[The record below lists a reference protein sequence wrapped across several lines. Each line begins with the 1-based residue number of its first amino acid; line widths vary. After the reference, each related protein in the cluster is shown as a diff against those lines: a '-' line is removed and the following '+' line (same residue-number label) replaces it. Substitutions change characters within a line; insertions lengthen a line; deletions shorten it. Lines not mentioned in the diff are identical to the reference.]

1 MKLYYMKGACSLA
14 SYISLNEARIT
25 FDAVEV
31 DHETHKTR
39 DGEDLNA
46 INGKGYVPVL
56 RLDNGETLTE
66 NVAVL
71 SYIGDLN
78 PAAKLAP
85 PVGTFDRFRLLESLA
100 YIASEVHKNFGPLF
114 DSKVSEEV
122 KRFARG
128 NLNKR
133 LAWLEKA
140 LGTKPFLLGT
150 QFCVADAYL
159 YVVLSWTSRVGI
171 DLAQWPNLKAHNER
185 VGGRPSVVAAL
196 NAEGL
201 SWEKPARARPARV
214 G

>member
-14 SYISLNEARIT
+14 SYISLNEAGIK
-25 FDAVEV
+25 FEAAEV
-31 DHETHKTR
+31 DHESHKTR

-56 RLDNGETLTE
+56 RLDSGEILTE

-85 PVGTFDRFRLLESLA
+85 AAGTMERYRLLELLA
-100 YIASEVHKNFGPLF
+100 YIGSEIHMNFGPLF
-114 DSKVSEEV
+114 DPKGNEDV
-122 KRFARG
+122 KRFVLG

-133 LAWLEKA
+133 LAWLEQA
-140 LGTKPFLLGT
+140 LGSKPFLLGT
-150 QFCVADAYL
+150 QFSVADAYL
-159 YVVLSWTSRVGI
+159 YVVLSWTSHVGI
-171 DLAQWPNLKAHNER
+171 DLAQWPALKAHNER
-185 VGGRPSVVAAL
+185 VGARPSVVATRK
-196 NAEGL
+196 AEGL
-201 SWEKPARARPARV
+201 

>member
-14 SYISLNEARIT
+14 SYISLNEAGIR

-31 DHETHKTR
+31 DHKTHKTR
-39 DGEDLNA
+39 DGEDLKA
-46 INGKGYVPVL
+46 INSKNYVPVL
-56 RLDNGETLTE
+56 QLDSGEVLTE

-85 PVGTFDRFRLLESLA
+85 PPGTFDRYRLLEFLA
-100 YIASEVHKNFGPLF
+100 FIASEVHKNFGPLF
-114 DSKVSEEV
+114 DPKGSEDV

-128 NLNKR
+128 NLDKR
-133 LAWLEKA
+133 LAWLENS
-140 LGTKPFLLGT
+140 LGSKPFLLGT

-171 DLAQWPNLKAHNER
+171 DLAQWPALKAHNER
-185 VGGRPSVVAAL
+185 VGSRSSVVAARS
-196 NAEGL
+196 AEGL
-201 SWEKPARARPARV
+201 

>member
-14 SYISLNEARIT
+14 SYISLNEAGIK

-39 DGEDLNA
+39 DGEDLSA
-46 INGKGYVPVL
+46 INAKDYVPVL
-56 RLDNGETLTE
+56 RLDSGEILTE

-78 PAAKLAP
+78 SAAKLAP
-85 PVGTFDRFRLLESLA
+85 PAGTFERFRLLEFLA
-100 YIASEVHKNFGPLF
+100 YIGSEVHKNFGPLF
-114 DSKVSEEV
+114 DPKGSEDL
-122 KRFARG
+122 KRFVRG

-133 LAWLEKA
+133 LAWLERS
-140 LGTKPFLLGT
+140 LGSKPFLMGT

-171 DLAQWPNLKAHNER
+171 DLAQWPALKAHNER
-185 VGGRPSVVAAL
+185 VGARPSVVAAR

-201 SWEKPARARPARV
+201 